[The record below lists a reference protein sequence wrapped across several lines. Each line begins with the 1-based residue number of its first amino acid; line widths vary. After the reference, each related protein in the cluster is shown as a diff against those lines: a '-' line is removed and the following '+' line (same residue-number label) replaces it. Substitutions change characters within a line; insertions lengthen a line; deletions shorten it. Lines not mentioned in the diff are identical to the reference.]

1 MPTTNGKSGNDNSPW
16 PLVFP
21 TPLSGPSR
29 KSIRPCVSYAT
40 PFIMRWSGGSMVP
53 NTIAAERRRESSEI
67 WPNITRQKP
76 APPDADAFV
85 NVPDKYAKYFSPN
98 PGERD

>member
-1 MPTTNGKSGNDNSPW
+1 
-16 PLVFP
+16 
-21 TPLSGPSR
+21 
-29 KSIRPCVSYAT
+29 
-40 PFIMRWSGGSMVP
+40 MVP